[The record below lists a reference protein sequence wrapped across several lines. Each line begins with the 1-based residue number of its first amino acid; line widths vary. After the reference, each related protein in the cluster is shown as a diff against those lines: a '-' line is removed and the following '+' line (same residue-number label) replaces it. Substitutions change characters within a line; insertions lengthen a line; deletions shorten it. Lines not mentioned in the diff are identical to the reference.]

1 MRVEIASN
9 RTGIYQPKKTES
21 VSAQKSKDTAGR
33 SQDTITISR
42 EYSASKR
49 GVGTDDEIGRCRMCV
64 CGPES
69 ARELLK
75 EGDAEKLHIWME
87 EWKKENQLEV
97 NRNAAADPDRSIY
110 TAAYIESLVS
120 QYEEQR
126 TAIEAYYADAIKED
140 RNSPYGN
147 DMRGSLLYLSAKYR
161 LEDSP
166 YFRSDLSGEERT
178 MAYHQEYALLTGS
191 SVNLADPY
199 ALASRGDVL
208 SREKMDQIAKQA
220 AEERVKGLYFS
231 KTQP

>member
-1 MRVEIASN
+1 MRIEIASN

-21 VSAQKSKDTAGR
+21 ASAEKSKDTAGR
-33 SQDTITISR
+33 SQDTITISS

-49 GVGTDDEIGRCRMCV
+49 AVGTDDENSLNLKM
-64 CGPES
+64 ES

-75 EGDAEKLHIWME
+75 EGDAEKLHTWME

-97 NRNAAADPDRSIY
+97 NWNAAADPDRSIY
-110 TAAYIESLVS
+110 TAAYVESLVS

-126 TAIEAYYADAIKED
+126 TAIEAYYADALKED

-166 YFRSDLSGEERT
+166 YFRSDLSGEERA

>member
-49 GVGTDDEIGRCRMCV
+49 GVGTDDESSLNLKM
-64 CGPES
+64 ES

-126 TAIEAYYADAIKED
+126 TAIEAYYADALKED

>member
-49 GVGTDDEIGRCRMCV
+49 GVGTDDESSLNLKM
-64 CGPES
+64 ES